1 MNIQAGFV
9 AGTLFSAWLNLAD
22 RLPANRLVA
31 IGAAGGALA
40 NGAIALA
47 DGPSLTMTLRFA
59 TGVFLAGV
67 YPPGMKLIASWT
79 DRDRGLGI
87 GLLVGALVVG
97 SASPHL
103 LNGIGL
109 FGGTSGLPPWR
120 PVLLTASGSA
130 LIAALVAALLLRP
143 GPLLPDASRFHWRYA
158 LAALRD
164 RPTRLA
170 NLGYL
175 GHMWELYAMWAWV
188 PLCLLASYRQ
198 AGIGDV
204 AARLAGFAVIAVGA
218 LGSVL
223 AGRWADRWGRTTIA
237 SISLAIS
244 GACCLVAGTVFDSPP
259 VLTAVCLVW
268 GFAVVADSAQFSA
281 AVSELADPEHVGTA
295 LTMQTCMG
303 FLLTLLTIRLVP
315 SLVDG
320 VGWEWAF
327 VVLAVGPAFGIVSM
341 LRLRALPASARMAS
355 GNR

>member
-1 MNIQAGFV
+1 
-9 AGTLFSAWLNLAD
+9 
-22 RLPANRLVA
+22 
-31 IGAAGGALA
+31 
-40 NGAIALA
+40 
-47 DGPSLTMTLRFA
+47 
-59 TGVFLAGV
+59 
-67 YPPGMKLIASWT
+67 
-79 DRDRGLGI
+79 
-87 GLLVGALVVG
+87 
-97 SASPHL
+97 
-103 LNGIGL
+103 
-109 FGGTSGLPPWR
+109 
-120 PVLLTASGSA
+120 
-130 LIAALVAALLLRP
+130 
-143 GPLLPDASRFHWRYA
+143 
-158 LAALRD
+158 
-164 RPTRLA
+164 
-170 NLGYL
+170 
-175 GHMWELYAMWAWV
+175 V

-204 AARLAGFAVIAVGA
+204 AARVAGFAVIAVGA

-223 AGRWADRWGRTTIA
+223 AGRWADRWGRTAIA

-244 GACCLVAGTVFDSPP
+244 GACCLVAGAAFDSPP

-281 AVSELADPEHVGTA
+281 AVSELADAEHVGTA

-327 VVLAVGPAFGIVSM
+327 VVLAVGPVFGIVSM